1 MALQVENVSF
11 ERLRREHL
19 PQLYEW
25 ITKEPQINRFWGY
38 SYNGTYGEFVHE
50 FVGSIKGRDPTEPYL
65 IYYLEEPIGYI
76 QTFRWS
82 DYPGSEQFAELQNA
96 AGLDILIG
104 TPAYRGKGFGQAII
118 RRFLKEVVFRDG
130 AVTCCVTDPDIRNKP
145 AIRAY
150 EKVGF
155 EIVRRVEE
163 VSEITR
169 PVWFMRVGRQQL
181 ERKNPSPNG

>member
-1 MALQVENVSF
+1 MALQVENISF
-11 ERLRREHL
+11 KRLRREHL

-82 DYPGSEQFAELQNA
+82 DYPGSEQFAELRKA
-96 AGLDILIG
+96 AGMDILIG
-104 TPAYRGKGFGQAII
+104 APAYRGKGFGQAVI
-118 RRFLKEVVFRDG
+118 RRFLAEVVFRDG
-130 AVTCCVTDPDIRNKP
+130 SVTCCVTDPDIRNKP

-155 EIVRRVEE
+155 KIVRRVEE
-163 VSEITR
+163 ISEITR
-169 PVWFMRVGRQQL
+169 PVWFMRVERKQL
-181 ERKNPSPNG
+181 EQKKP